1 MFLQKENKMKKF
13 IVIGI
18 LGLAGCSGLEDD
30 RVRCDQLD
38 GGTVDAGDAG
48 CVETQIIAFP
58 DMLVHI
64 QR

>member
-1 MFLQKENKMKKF
+1 MKK
-13 IVIGI
+13 IIAIGI
-18 LGLAGCSGLEDD
+18 LCLTGCLEDD

-38 GGTVDAGDAG
+38 GGITDAGDAG
-48 CVETQIIAFP
+48 CVETQVVAFP

>member
-1 MFLQKENKMKKF
+1 MKYF
-13 IVIGI
+13 ITASI
-18 LGLAGCSGLEDD
+18 LLCLTGCLEDD

-38 GGTVDAGDAG
+38 GGIADAGDAG
-48 CVETQIIAFP
+48 CVETQIVAFP